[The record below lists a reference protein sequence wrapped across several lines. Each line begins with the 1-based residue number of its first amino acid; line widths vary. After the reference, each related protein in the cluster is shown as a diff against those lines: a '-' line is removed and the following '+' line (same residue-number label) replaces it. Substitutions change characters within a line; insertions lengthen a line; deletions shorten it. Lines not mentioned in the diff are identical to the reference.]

1 MSLAARGKAILTV
14 VQESGFGRL
23 IRRYGEDRADLLAAA
38 VAFNALAS
46 MFPIIIG
53 VLAIVGLILRSP
65 DAQTMAQALVLS
77 IVPADDTA
85 SVLQAVNDASQN
97 AGLFALLGLVGLLW
111 VGSSLFD
118 ALEVALDRVYRVP
131 PRSFVRQ
138 KLMAVGMMM
147 LFALLVVVE
156 LMATSVAQF
165 VGRMAQNLPL
175 VGPGVAPAVV
185 VAGGVISILAAFA
198 LCFAIYYVVPNV
210 RLGASHVL
218 PGTLFASLALVLLTQ
233 VFPLYALYL
242 GGFNKYGA
250 IFGLF
255 FLLMTWAYLVA
266 AALMVGAELNAL
278 FWRPAVSEKRPAPEL
293 AREHHE

>member
-1 MSLAARGKAILTV
+1 MSLAARGKAVLAV
-14 VQESGFGRL
+14 VQESGFGQL

-53 VLAIVGLILRSP
+53 VLAIAGLILRSP

-77 IVPADDTA
+77 IVPADSTA

-97 AGLFALLGLVGLLW
+97 AGLFGLLGLVGLLW
-111 VGSSLFD
+111 AGSSLFD
-118 ALEVALDRVYRVP
+118 ALEVALCRVYRVP

-156 LMATSVAQF
+156 LVATSVAQF

-210 RLGASHVL
+210 RLGASQVL
-218 PGTLFASLALVLLTQ
+218 PGTLFASVALVLLTQ
-233 VFPLYALYL
+233 VFPLYVLYL

-293 AREHHE
+293 AREHPE

>member
-14 VQESGFGRL
+14 VEESGFGQL

-65 DAQTMAQALVLS
+65 DARTMAQALVLS

-85 SVLQAVNDASQN
+85 SVLQTVNDASQN
-97 AGLFALLGLVGLLW
+97 AELFGLLGLVGLLW
-111 VGSSLFD
+111 GGSSLFG
-118 ALEVALDRVYRVP
+118 ALEVALDQVYRVP

-138 KLMAVGMMM
+138 KLMAVGMMT
-147 LFALLVVVE
+147 LFALLVVLE
-156 LMATSVAQF
+156 LVATSVAQF
-165 VGRMAQNLPL
+165 VGQMAHNLPL

-185 VAGGVISILAAFA
+185 VAGGVISILAGFS

-210 RLGASHVL
+210 RLAARHVL

-233 VFPLYALYL
+233 VFPLYVLYL

-255 FLLMTWAYLVA
+255 LLLMTWAYLVA

-278 FWRPAVSEKRPAPEL
+278 FWLRHRATNLYAERLRSL
-293 AREHHE
+293 